1 MKTSQILNIL
11 LAVALV
17 ILSVKLITENK
28 GETIPTETTDNAME
42 NIMTRTSIR
51 DYRDKP
57 VEDEK
62 IETMLKAAMAAPTAG
77 NKQPWRFIV
86 IKDKATLKAI
96 SDNFR
101 SMKMAEKAPLA
112 IVVCGDL
119 SATFEGEGV
128 DYWVQDTSAATEN
141 LLLAA
146 HSLGLGA
153 VWCGI
158 YPLTERVDILKRM
171 LDIPEGILP
180 LNVIPIG
187 YPAEDP
193 APKDKWD
200 ASEIHYETWTGA
212 APNLS
217 TTDNSKTE

>member
-1 MKTSQILNIL
+1 
-11 LAVALV
+11 
-17 ILSVKLITENK
+17 
-28 GETIPTETTDNAME
+28 ME

-51 DYRDKP
+51 DYENRP
-57 VEDEK
+57 VEESK
-62 IETMLKAAMAAPTAG
+62 IDTLLQAAMAAPTAV
-77 NKQPWRFIV
+77 NKQPWQFIV
-86 IKDKATLKAI
+86 IKDKKTLKAI
-96 SDNFR
+96 SENFK

-119 SATFEGEGV
+119 EAALPGDTSE
-128 DYWVQDTSAATEN
+128 YWVQDASAATEN

-158 YPLTERVDILKRM
+158 YPIPDRVELLKNILN
-171 LDIPEGILP
+171 LPDNIIP

-193 APKDKWD
+193 QPKDKWD
-200 ASEIHYETWTGA
+200 SKKVRYEKW
-212 APNLS
+212 N
-217 TTDNSKTE
+217 